1 MSQRW
6 NHMRVIKYFE
16 LNDNKN
22 KISKFVGYRVGSA
35 LEGSSFIA
43 FIFIKF
49 IFL

>member
-16 LNDNKN
+16 LNDSQN
-22 KISKFVGYRVGSA
+22 KISKFVGYRVCSA
-35 LEGSSFIA
+35 LEGNSFIV